1 MSEDFKFDEIGYWSE
16 IKLDIIND
24 YAKEYTKILSS
35 EKQNYLK
42 PIYIDAFSG
51 AGKHLSKTS
60 KKEISGSPQ
69 NALSVSPPFKE
80 YHFID
85 MNSAKL
91 DYLKESVEDR
101 ESVFFYNGNCNQ
113 ILTEKI
119 FPTITYKNYK
129 RALCLLDPYGLQLD
143 WKVIEQAGKSGVM
156 EIFLNFPVLDIN
168 RNVLWKDYQNVT
180 SYNLKRMNDFWGDE
194 SWKDIAY
201 EEEQTLFQTEL
212 VKTKPDVIIKAFQK
226 RLLEMAG
233 FKFVPEPMAM
243 KNTSGNIVYYLYFAS
258 CNKTG
263 EKIVQHI
270 FTKKRDRRK

>member
-1 MSEDFKFDEIGYWSE
+1 MNQEFEFDKIGYWSE
-16 IKLDIIND
+16 IKLEIIND

-35 EKQNYLK
+35 EKNKFLK

-60 KKEISGSPQ
+60 EKEILGSPQ
-69 NALSVSPPFKE
+69 IALKVQPPFKE

-91 DYLKESVEDR
+91 DYLKKSAEDR
-101 ESVFFYNGNCNQ
+101 DSVFFHEGNCNR
-113 ILTEKI
+113 ILVDEI
-119 FPTITYKNYK
+119 FPTITFKNYK

-168 RNVLWKDYQNVT
+168 RNVIWKDYQKVT
-180 SYNLKRMNDFWGDE
+180 SYNLNRMNLFWGDD
-194 SWKDIAY
+194 SWKNIAY
-201 EEEQTLFQTEL
+201 EEEQTLFQTEM
-212 VKTKPDVIIKAFQK
+212 VKTKPDIIIKAFQK
-226 RLLEMAG
+226 RLKDVAG
-233 FKFVPEPMAM
+233 FDFVPEPLPM

-258 CNKTG
+258 CNQTG
-263 EKIVQHI
+263 KIIVQHI
-270 FTKKRDRRK
+270 FNKYSNRKK